1 MEKNIRKIFLIIGF
15 ILMTISSMSNGYNAS
30 YLYNK
35 MSLNGKISYDIFE
48 KALVGRSKISGL
60 KNENMMV
67 IIDYTKLS
75 DEKRFY
81 VLDLKNEKI
90 LYETLV
96 AHGKNSGKKLA
107 VKFSDIPNS
116 YQSSLGFFVTQNTYI
131 GEFGYS
137 LRISGLEKGINSNS
151 KERNIVI
158 HGDKNV
164 NEDFVKTHMF
174 LARTL
179 GCPAIPLDESKE
191 IISKIKDGTLIFI
204 IGNDEN
210 YLKKST
216 LIKS

>member
-1 MEKNIRKIFLIIGF
+1 MEKNIRKIFLIIGS
-15 ILMTISSMSNGYNAS
+15 ILMTISSVSNGYNAS

-35 MSLNGKISYDIFE
+35 MSLNGKISYDTFE
-48 KALVGRSKISGL
+48 KALIGRNKISGL

-116 YQSSLGFFVTQNTYI
+116 YQSSLGFFVTQNTYE

-158 HGDKNV
+158 HGDEKI
-164 NEDFVKTHMF
+164 NEDYIKTHMF
-174 LARTL
+174 LA
-179 GCPAIPLDESKE
+179 
-191 IISKIKDGTLIFI
+191 
-204 IGNDEN
+204 
-210 YLKKST
+210 
-216 LIKS
+216 

>member
-1 MEKNIRKIFLIIGF
+1 MKKSIRKIFLLIILTL
-15 ILMTISSMSNGYNAS
+15 ITIPSISNDYNPA
-30 YLYNK
+30 YLYNE
-35 MSLNGKISYDIFE
+35 MSLNGKISYEIFE
-48 KALVGRSKISGL
+48 KALIGRKKISGV
-60 KNENMMV
+60 KNDNMMV

-75 DEKRFY
+75 DEKRFF
-81 VLDLKNEKI
+81 VLDLENKKI

-107 VKFSDIPNS
+107 VKFSDMPNS
-116 YQSSLGFFVTQNTYI
+116 YQSSLGFFITQNTYM

-151 KERNIVI
+151 KIRNIVI
-158 HGDKNV
+158 HGDENV
-164 NEDFVKTHMF
+164 SEDFVKSHMF

-179 GCPAIPLDESKE
+179 GCPAIPLKESKE

-210 YLKKST
+210 YLKKSS
-216 LIKS
+216 LIKA